1 MSFKQPEKVNHGSST
16 TQKVRVKKI
25 VIDLDNTISMTKNR
39 DYANAEPIMEV
50 VEKIREY
57 KQMGFDIV
65 IYSSRN
71 MKTYQGNIGKITANT
86 LPIIID
92 WLKRHNIPFDE
103 IYIGKPWCGEDGFY
117 VDDRAIRPSEF
128 TQLSYEEIQKITSE
142 GQGETQ

>member
-1 MSFKQPEKVNHGSST
+1 MK
-16 TQKVRVKKI
+16 RLI
-25 VIDLDNTISMTKNR
+25 IDLDNTISITKNR

-57 KQMGFDIV
+57 KSLGFEIV

-71 MKTYQGNIGKITANT
+71 VKTYQNNIGKISANT

-92 WLKRHNIPFDE
+92 WLQRHNIPFDE

-117 VDDRAIRPSEF
+117 VDDRAIRPDEF
-128 TQLSYEEIQKITSE
+128 TSLSYEEIQKLIGDTKGV
-142 GQGETQ
+142 GQ